1 MLPAPEGS
9 GSSLGSGLGDP
20 RELLSSVTLYPD
32 LAVSRFD
39 AVEVRIPL
47 SGLDLP
53 AGNHELVLEV
63 AALDPSGR
71 VICGVGAPLSVSLSE
86 REEPSSELVQQ
97 FVQVHGGGLSHLSLV
112 GVEVAPNKTFEGR
125 SQVRVCVGVEA
136 RFWEDAL
143 FMVEVQLQLLEQR
156 GSDRSN
162 ATAHVSQR
170 IWIGGAGED
179 LRRVVANF
187 DYAEL
192 LARLPVDTQKA
203 YRLAARVTVRDRA
216 ERIITERVEPFHWSA
231 AIAAI
236 TMPEPHDPQA
246 PVVVVDLQSERL
258 ADGNAAVCS
267 VTMNVNARFRQ
278 GDQAVLYY
286 EVLDG
291 AEQPIV
297 PNEQRHGLPG
307 SIVRVDLAGVRRFG
321 ATVPG
326 SVQITT
332 VLQCSLEAGSLEA
345 QGHQQNQSA
354 QPRYGRILRLM
365 LLNAKGGLLQ
375 VLHHPLVQSDSELAR
390 RQEVLQL
397 AQGSSD
403 ADIGSSKRIVGGGM
417 IQRLT
422 RFFRRG

>member
-1 MLPAPEGS
+1 
-9 GSSLGSGLGDP
+9 
-20 RELLSSVTLYPD
+20 
-32 LAVSRFD
+32 
-39 AVEVRIPL
+39 
-47 SGLDLP
+47 
-53 AGNHELVLEV
+53 
-63 AALDPSGR
+63 
-71 VICGVGAPLSVSLSE
+71 
-86 REEPSSELVQQ
+86 
-97 FVQVHGGGLSHLSLV
+97 
-112 GVEVAPNKTFEGR
+112 
-125 SQVRVCVGVEA
+125 
-136 RFWEDAL
+136 
-143 FMVEVQLQLLEQR
+143 
-156 GSDRSN
+156 
-162 ATAHVSQR
+162 
-170 IWIGGAGED
+170 
-179 LRRVVANF
+179 
-187 DYAEL
+187 
-192 LARLPVDTQKA
+192 
-203 YRLAARVTVRDRA
+203 
-216 ERIITERVEPFHWSA
+216 
-231 AIAAI
+231 
-236 TMPEPHDPQA
+236 
-246 PVVVVDLQSERL
+246 
-258 ADGNAAVCS
+258 
-267 VTMNVNARFRQ
+267 MNVNARFRQ